1 MKHLRLIHVEE
12 MQGQENKCITNINCY
27 SVKYVLHRNAVAAS
41 LLLPEFKDMELQ
53 IINLIHV
60 FGFPDEK

>member
-1 MKHLRLIHVEE
+1 MHYK
-12 MQGQENKCITNINCY
+12 QNCY

-41 LLLPEFKDMELQ
+41 LLPEFKDMELQ